1 MPSGCCVLCDAA
13 ERKPVEPD
21 PDYTGAREWVK
32 SNLFLANRKRIR
44 FFVFGDTCMANE
56 ESDFGSLRQSVA
68 LTIAGSDSGGNAGIQ
83 ADLRAFHFFGVHG
96 CTVLAALTAQNPFGV
111 RGILTADAD
120 FVGMQLD
127 AVLEAYAVTA
137 LKTGMLSAPDVIEI
151 VADRLLAQSRILKVF
166 DPVMVAT
173 SGARLLQDDAV
184 AKMKNKLL
192 PLAALVTPNLP
203 EAEVLTGRA
212 LNTPEAISDAAWAL
226 FDTLGCAVLIKGGHG
241 HGMDASDV
249 LFDGTT
255 LYRISSARV
264 DAPLSTHGTGCSL
277 SAAITASLACGKS
290 LLDAVVDGKAY
301 VYESIRTGVWVGE
314 CAAVLGT
321 PARLPL
327 DAVVVETAGIRHA

>member
-1 MPSGCCVLCDAA
+1 
-13 ERKPVEPD
+13 
-21 PDYTGAREWVK
+21 
-32 SNLFLANRKRIR
+32 
-44 FFVFGDTCMANE
+44 
-56 ESDFGSLRQSVA
+56 
-68 LTIAGSDSGGNAGIQ
+68 
-83 ADLRAFHFFGVHG
+83 VHG